1 MTEDELQRVLQK
13 FADEHG
19 TNISLKCYGGDLTL
33 EIEVKPMDFR
43 PEIHSHHGD
52 VAR

>member
-1 MTEDELQRVLQK
+1 MTEEELQRVLQK

-19 TNISLKCYGGDLTL
+19 TNIRLKCYGGDLTF
-33 EIEVKPMDFR
+33 EIEVKPMGFR
-43 PEIHSHHGD
+43 PDINGHHGD